1 MELRYER
8 RFERD
13 LGRIRDAA
21 LRLRVE
27 RAIVDL
33 EMASAI
39 DDVRGIVQLRGSPAH
54 YRVRIGDYRLG
65 IEVAGEAAVLVTFG
79 HRRDFYRDF
88 P

>member
-13 LGRIRDAA
+13 LGRIRDSA
-21 LRLRVE
+21 LRSRVE

-33 EMASAI
+33 ETASVI
-39 DDVRGIVQLRGSPAH
+39 DDVRGIGQLRGSAAH

-65 IEVAGEAAVLVTFG
+65 IEVAGKAAVLVTFG
-79 HRRDFYRDF
+79 HRRDFYRGF